1 MNERESERPM
11 FPEMILPQPQP
22 WFELVRRYLDLDQ
35 QRTIIARMMDMY
47 IMQQEQ
53 MLEVS
58 RMARDMLKQGRKT
71 R

>member
-1 MNERESERPM
+1 MSEKEKIKSF
-11 FPEMILPQPQP
+11 FPQAIHAPPEP
-22 WFELVRRYLDLDQ
+22 WFELVLRYLDLDQ
-35 QRTIIARMMDMY
+35 QRTILARIMDMY

-58 RMARDMLKQGRKT
+58 RMARDMLKQGRPN